1 MTPDATQNIVPVPL
15 PPLARRQFDV
25 GSTPDSLDRL
35 IECAAEHPDVFR
47 VYAPGR
53 RSETWV
59 VNNPADIK
67 RILVS
72 NHRNYTKGV
81 GLDRVAIL
89 LGKGIMTSEGE
100 MWRRQ
105 RRMIQPLFH
114 RRVVERYAAVIDEL
128 VDARLERWAAFAA
141 RGEPIDVT
149 DEMSQLTLDVILR
162 AIFGDD
168 LAWLAEKM
176 GGNPFAVV
184 NEHSARDLTFAYKFR
199 SLTRLVQELIGKR
212 IDHRE
217 EHFDFLQMLL
227 NARDRDTGEPMA
239 ERELLDEV
247 MTLVVAGHETTAASL
262 NWTWFLLSRH
272 PHAERRLHDELDA
285 VPEKRGLS
293 YRDTEDL
300 RYTQAVIQ
308 EAMRLYPPGW
318 LLTRRTIGPD
328 VLSGCTVPPDTDV
341 MLSPYLIGRHPA
353 HWDVPEEYRPER
365 FLAGDRRYEN
375 GRDRWVYIPFAAGP
389 RHCVGENFAMYEM
402 TVHVS
407 RVARRW
413 RLEYVDDGQPI
424 ELEAAINLRTKKG
437 LRMRL
442 HPRH

>member
-1 MTPDATQNIVPVPL
+1 MTPEATQNIVPDRL
-15 PPLARRQFDV
+15 PPLARHQFDV
-25 GSTPDSLDRL
+25 GSTEDSLDRL
-35 IECAAEHPDVFR
+35 VECAADHPDVFR

-53 RSETWV
+53 RSHTWV

-105 RRMIQPLFH
+105 RRMIQPMFH

-128 VDARLERWAAFAA
+128 VDARLERWSAYAA

-149 DEMSQLTLDVILR
+149 DETSQLTLDVILR

-199 SLTRLVQELIGKR
+199 SLTRLVQELMQKR
-212 IDHRE
+212 IANRE

-227 NARDRDTGEPMA
+227 NARDRETGEPMG

-247 MTLVVAGHETTAASL
+247 MTLVVAGHETSAASL
-262 NWTWFLLSRH
+262 AATWLLLSRH
-272 PHAERRLHDELDA
+272 PAAERRLHAELDA

-293 YRDTEDL
+293 YQQTDEL
-300 RYTQAVIQ
+300 RYTQAAIQ

-328 VLSGCTVPPDTDV
+328 VLSGYPVPPRTDV

-353 HWDVPEEYRPER
+353 HWDAPEDYRPER
-365 FLAGDRRYEN
+365 FLVEN
-375 GRDRWVYIPFAAGP
+375 PRDRWVYIPFAAGP

-413 RLEYVDDGQPI
+413 QLELVDDGHPI
-424 ELEAAINLRTKKG
+424 EFEAAINLRTRKG

-442 HPRH
+442 HPRR

>member
-1 MTPDATQNIVPVPL
+1 
-15 PPLARRQFDV
+15 
-25 GSTPDSLDRL
+25 
-35 IECAAEHPDVFR
+35 VFR
-47 VYAPGR
+47 IYAPGR
-53 RSETWV
+53 RSDTWV
-59 VNNPADIK
+59 VNNPDDIK

-89 LGKGIMTSEGE
+89 LGKGIMTSEGDR
-100 MWRRQ
+100 WRRQ
-105 RRMIQPLFH
+105 RRMIQPMFH
-114 RRVVERYAAVIDEL
+114 RRVIERYAAVIDAL
-128 VDARLERWAAFAA
+128 VDARLERWDGFAA

-168 LAWLAEKM
+168 LAWLSDKM

-184 NEHSARDLTFAYKFR
+184 SEHSARDLMFAYRFR
-199 SLTRLVQELIGKR
+199 SLTRLVEELIRKR
-212 IDHRE
+212 VANRE

-227 NARDRDTGEPMA
+227 NARDRDTGAPMG

-247 MTLVVAGHETTAASL
+247 MTLVVAGHETSAASL
-262 NWTWFLLSRH
+262 NWTWYLLARH
-272 PHAERRLHDELDA
+272 PEAERRLHAELDA

-293 YRDTEDL
+293 HADTEAL
-300 RYTQAVIQ
+300 EYTQAVIQ

-318 LLTRRTIGPD
+318 LLTRRTIAPD
-328 VLSGCTVPPDTDV
+328 VLSGYRVPAGTDV
-341 MLSPYLIGRHPA
+341 MVSPYLIGRHPA
-353 HWDVPEEYRPER
+353 HWDAPDEFRPER
-365 FLAGDRRYEN
+365 FLREN
-375 GRDRWVYIPFAAGP
+375 PRDRWVYIPFAAGP

-413 RLEYVDDGQPI
+413 RMEYVDDGRPI

-442 HPRH
+442 HPRR